1 MADQDQDASQPLQE
15 SHAKEITY
23 LSDIHLS
30 LPSAETTVKETF
42 TLDSQASKQ
51 TSQDEEHHMT
61 RSTNQ
66 TSDRPVEASNVSPSD
81 TRPHRQ
87 LGPSSDAVKT
97 LGPTR
102 TKDLEENIREVG
114 KLVGQIQ
121 ENLQAEAAALQ
132 AKCQMMEKLQETQ
145 RREAE
150 LRHQM
155 ELQKRTIKLEE
166 VQRGMEETERLQK
179 IRLEDFRREM
189 EETERLQKIKQ
200 EEAQREMEEAR
211 RFQELENQMI
221 QVKLEEDRARLQM
234 ELNVA
239 NAVEDALNPAAPK
252 DEANSLLNSL
262 PRCDPINEL
271 FLSRTENQGITDRV
285 NPTTRPHKGTASQ
298 TNYAQPS
305 MSDNL
310 GTDANLSNMFHHI
323 PRNTD
328 PRFDQVHK
336 DHTRV
341 PATFH
346 NSNGLR
352 RDTPMNTQVNF
363 KSDLS
368 QWPHSSQGQ
377 PQAGQG
383 LPIQSEHSLNA
394 SAPPFTSRYPAFS
407 AQTNTDSLHEQRHCI
422 YPQEDAVPTTY
433 VNLAKSIADAL
444 TISRLP
450 VPKPP
455 VFRGDPLEYPSWFAA
470 FQHMVRNSAV
480 GPEDKMLML
489 REFIEGPAKVA
500 VGDLYYDL
508 GEESY
513 NSALKI
519 LKGRFGEDYTIAE
532 ALKERLEAW
541 PEVKDKDTVSLR
553 NYVDFLRQCCVM
565 AKKITGLSILE
576 DPAQIKRLAHKLPD
590 SLALSWGQRVADSK
604 LSCGRYPSFATFVKF
619 LDSKCEALHEA
630 DLHNK
635 GRKRGADQSQSTKAK
650 GKQTYTTISEVD
662 KPEQENKPGEDTAKD
677 PATNTFPAQRGCLY
691 CNDKHFTPDCKKLAE
706 KPYAERKEFAIKR
719 KLCFKC
725 LRGFH
730 AAKGCFAK
738 VSCDTCKMK
747 HVTIMHDPDFNPTQK
762 ATHQVSLI
770 DEETDMKFVGTTK
783 CGECLFDEVKK
794 SYAVDHHITTRLYSL
809 YMPVYVSSGLDPSKE
824 ILVYAMLDT
833 MSDTTFLSDSV
844 MNRLNLGAQDS
855 VLTLTTMTSKAETV
869 ECKSFSNLRVRAY
882 DSEETLKVPK
892 AYSHPEIS
900 VDRSQIPTRDTI
912 LSMSHLEHIAHC
924 FPPLLDAPIAILLG
938 VNVSEA
944 LRPLEVVFGEPG
956 QPYAQR
962 TRLGWGLVGEVAAS
976 CEQDGPPANAFASK
990 TLEQPRPP
998 TRKSA
1003 FCFRTRDRTNEH
1015 LIRLLET
1022 DFTCPDD
1029 PPSSQEDRKFM
1040 NILSEGIELN
1050 SEGHYQ
1056 MPLPFKDGEPLLP
1069 PNRHLALRRL
1079 YSLKRRF
1086 LSSPEHFQ
1094 LYGEFMSQMVER
1106 RDAEIVPEAEI
1117 SSSPTWYIPHHGV
1130 YNPNKPG
1137 KIRVVF
1143 DCAAKCNDVSLN
1155 DFLLCGPDQ
1164 LNSLLGVLCRFRW
1177 YPVAFSCDVERMFH
1191 QFHVLPQ
1198 HRDYLRFLWWP
1209 NNDLNAAPVDHRMR
1223 VHLFG
1228 AASSP
1233 GCANFGLKTLAKDNQ
1248 SISPEAADFIQND
1261 FYVDDGLSSR
1271 PDTSTAVELL
1281 QGAVEICVKGNL
1293 RLHKIASNDS
1303 RVMSSFSTT
1312 QVVKSSS
1319 VEDGLDQ
1326 SKRSIERALGIRW
1339 NLETDTLHFVHE
1351 TKATQVTK
1359 RGVLSTVASIF
1370 DPLGLVSPIILR
1382 GRQILQ
1388 EACKEGISWDQ
1399 ELPPSILTRWNEWI
1413 HDLRSLSSLQVPRCY
1428 FTNAPL
1434 PWSGI
1439 EFHHFA
1445 DASSKGYGEC
1455 SYVKLSDAEGNIH
1468 SSLLMAK
1475 AKVVP
1480 IRAVTIPRLELQ
1492 AAVLAVKIARFLE
1505 KELGHLEAQHY
1516 FWTDSRVVLGY
1527 IYNQTKKFHVFVS
1540 NRLQMIQ
1547 DFSQPHQ
1554 WHHVTTK
1561 ENPADY
1567 ASRGLCVQDLKN
1579 SCWFSGPDFLRQEN
1593 LQYDPPDVPVE
1604 DNDREVRSHFV
1615 CAPTKPRDDAEELV
1629 KGFST
1634 LEKLIQVVMRIMTWL
1649 RLIQKT
1655 TTPSRDSVATPLEDR
1670 ETAFE
1675 RLVRSVQLIYYPVA
1689 SRSTH
1694 AELKR
1699 LAAYTDKEGLLR
1711 VGGRLSSSEEDHKIK
1726 HPLILPRESHLSLL
1740 LTRYHHKKVGHQ
1752 GRTTTLAA
1760 LQSRGLWICGA
1771 RRLVTSVIHRC
1782 VPCARL
1788 RGRPMEQRMADL
1800 PAERIEASPPFTNT
1814 GLDCFGPF
1822 TVRHGR
1828 KEAKR
1833 YGLILT
1839 CLASRAVHLEVLED
1853 MTTDSFICGLRRF
1866 IAIRGNVKTIRCDRG
1881 TNFVGAAREFRQ
1893 ARHEMDPDRVV
1904 KEMVER
1910 NCNFIFNPPHAS
1922 HFGGVWERLIRTV
1935 RQVFSGLLLDHG
1947 SRLTS
1952 DTLSTLFHE
1961 VASVVNNRPLCVT
1974 QLEDPTS
1981 CEPLTPNHLLTL
1993 KPEPIFPPPGTFQKE
2008 DQYSRKRWRRVQY
2021 LVEQFWT
2028 RWKKEYLPTLQPR
2041 RKWFHQKDAVQP
2053 GMVVLL
2059 IEDGAPRGTWRM
2071 ARVEKTYPGG
2081 DGLIRS
2087 VQLRVSTSVKTTKG
2101 LPKVQTSFIDRPIHK
2116 LVPLHLKDTE

>member
-662 KPEQENKPGEDTAKD
+662 KPEQENKPGEDTVKD
-677 PATNTFPAQRGCLY
+677 PATNTFPAQR
-691 CNDKHFTPDCKKLAE
+691 
-706 KPYAERKEFAIKR
+706 
-719 KLCFKC
+719 
-725 LRGFH
+725 
-730 AAKGCFAK
+730 
-738 VSCDTCKMK
+738 
-747 HVTIMHDPDFNPTQK
+747 
-762 ATHQVSLI
+762 
-770 DEETDMKFVGTTK
+770 
-783 CGECLFDEVKK
+783 
-794 SYAVDHHITTRLYSL
+794 
-809 YMPVYVSSGLDPSKE
+809 VYVSSGLDPSKE

>member
-1 MADQDQDASQPLQE
+1 
-15 SHAKEITY
+15 
-23 LSDIHLS
+23 
-30 LPSAETTVKETF
+30 
-42 TLDSQASKQ
+42 
-51 TSQDEEHHMT
+51 
-61 RSTNQ
+61 
-66 TSDRPVEASNVSPSD
+66 
-81 TRPHRQ
+81 
-87 LGPSSDAVKT
+87 
-97 LGPTR
+97 
-102 TKDLEENIREVG
+102 
-114 KLVGQIQ
+114 
-121 ENLQAEAAALQ
+121 
-132 AKCQMMEKLQETQ
+132 
-145 RREAE
+145 
-150 LRHQM
+150 
-155 ELQKRTIKLEE
+155 
-166 VQRGMEETERLQK
+166 
-179 IRLEDFRREM
+179 
-189 EETERLQKIKQ
+189 
-200 EEAQREMEEAR
+200 
-211 RFQELENQMI
+211 
-221 QVKLEEDRARLQM
+221 
-234 ELNVA
+234 
-239 NAVEDALNPAAPK
+239 
-252 DEANSLLNSL
+252 
-262 PRCDPINEL
+262 
-271 FLSRTENQGITDRV
+271 
-285 NPTTRPHKGTASQ
+285 
-298 TNYAQPS
+298 
-305 MSDNL
+305 
-310 GTDANLSNMFHHI
+310 
-323 PRNTD
+323 
-328 PRFDQVHK
+328 
-336 DHTRV
+336 
-341 PATFH
+341 
-346 NSNGLR
+346 
-352 RDTPMNTQVNF
+352 
-363 KSDLS
+363 
-368 QWPHSSQGQ
+368 
-377 PQAGQG
+377 
-383 LPIQSEHSLNA
+383 
-394 SAPPFTSRYPAFS
+394 
-407 AQTNTDSLHEQRHCI
+407 
-422 YPQEDAVPTTY
+422 
-433 VNLAKSIADAL
+433 
-444 TISRLP
+444 
-450 VPKPP
+450 
-455 VFRGDPLEYPSWFAA
+455 
-470 FQHMVRNSAV
+470 
-480 GPEDKMLML
+480 
-489 REFIEGPAKVA
+489 
-500 VGDLYYDL
+500 
-508 GEESY
+508 
-513 NSALKI
+513 
-519 LKGRFGEDYTIAE
+519 
-532 ALKERLEAW
+532 
-541 PEVKDKDTVSLR
+541 
-553 NYVDFLRQCCVM
+553 
-565 AKKITGLSILE
+565 
-576 DPAQIKRLAHKLPD
+576 
-590 SLALSWGQRVADSK
+590 
-604 LSCGRYPSFATFVKF
+604 
-619 LDSKCEALHEA
+619 
-630 DLHNK
+630 
-635 GRKRGADQSQSTKAK
+635 
-650 GKQTYTTISEVD
+650 
-662 KPEQENKPGEDTAKD
+662 
-677 PATNTFPAQRGCLY
+677 
-691 CNDKHFTPDCKKLAE
+691 
-706 KPYAERKEFAIKR
+706 
-719 KLCFKC
+719 
-725 LRGFH
+725 
-730 AAKGCFAK
+730 
-738 VSCDTCKMK
+738 
-747 HVTIMHDPDFNPTQK
+747 
-762 ATHQVSLI
+762 
-770 DEETDMKFVGTTK
+770 
-783 CGECLFDEVKK
+783 
-794 SYAVDHHITTRLYSL
+794 
-809 YMPVYVSSGLDPSKE
+809 
-824 ILVYAMLDT
+824 
-833 MSDTTFLSDSV
+833 
-844 MNRLNLGAQDS
+844 
-855 VLTLTTMTSKAETV
+855 MTSKAETV
-869 ECKSFSNLRVRAY
+869 ECKSFTNLRVRAY

-1015 LIRLLET
+1015 LSRLLET

-1040 NILSEGIELN
+1040 NILSKGIELN

-1106 RDAEIVPEAEI
+1106 QDAEIVPEAEI
-1117 SSSPTWYIPHHGV
+1117 NISPTWYIPHHGV

-1209 NNDLNAAPVDHRMR
+1209 NNDLNEAPVDHRMR

-1319 VEDGLDQ
+1319 VEDGQDQ

-1399 ELPPSILTRWNEWI
+1399 DLPPSILTRWNEWI

-1527 IYNQTKKFHVFVS
+1527 IYNQTKKFHVFVA

-1675 RLVRSVQLIYYPVA
+1675 RLVRSIQLIYYPVA

-1699 LAAYTDKEGLLR
+1699 LAAYTDEEGLLR

-1788 RGRPMEQRMADL
+1788 RGRLMEQRMADL

-1935 RQVFSGLLLDHG
+1935 RQVFSGLLLEHG

-2101 LPKVQTSFIDRPIHK
+2101 LPSVQTSFIDRPIHK